1 MIPIYRAWDKK
12 EEMMLTLD
20 DHWELGE
27 FFLASNSED
36 ESWDLML
43 ATGVEDKNGR
53 MIFEGD
59 IISREGF
66 KIPLVVRFGQYIEN
80 DSLGY
85 KIHSTGFYFET
96 RHEGEERVFS
106 FDFALNHFQKVIG
119 NIYENTELLEVW
131 DEQTRVDRGLQKN
144 FQFL

>member
-1 MIPIYRAWDKK
+1 
-12 EEMMLTLD
+12 MLILD

-27 FFLASNSED
+27 FFLALNPND
-36 ESWDLML
+36 DSWDLML
-43 ATGVEDKNGR
+43 ASGVEDKNGR

-66 KIPLVVRFGQYIEN
+66 KMPLVVRFGQYIEN

-96 RHEGEERVFS
+96 RHENEEYIFS
-106 FDFALNHFQKVIG
+106 FDFALSHFQEVNG
-119 NIYENTELLEVW
+119 NIYENKNLLEVW
-131 DEQTRVDRGLQKN
+131 DEHTRIDRGLQKN